1 MLHLGEQE
9 EKNPATENL
18 GIIVGAGPVGLY
30 AAFILL
36 MQDKGLGRNERR
48 RLKNWLRLGQHQTH
62 Q

>member
-1 MLHLGEQE
+1 MQE